1 MAVIFGGI
9 QSMKLERIPW
19 HLLIGLILGLGLGLV
34 ISWEI
39 APSQY
44 SDTPPSI
51 LRSDFKDSYRALIAS
66 AYTST
71 GDFERAETR
80 LAALED
86 TNLIEALTVQAQ
98 RELAEGNIELSE
110 ILASLAKA
118 IQEKNS
124 PVEVDLTGTPAQT
137 QTPRITSTVT
147 LIVQGQEETP
157 APESTPDAPIAT
169 PTDIPI
175 NTRTPAPS
183 STPIPTLGVPYIL
196 MTQDEICSENLSEGL
211 LMVFVSDTAQKP
223 IPGVEVIVEWG
234 GSEEHFFTGLK
245 PEIGTGYADFT
256 MQPNHSY
263 ALRLATGSTAVGNL
277 SAPPCQDADGNHYWG
292 SLRLKFE
299 HP

>member
-1 MAVIFGGI
+1 
-9 QSMKLERIPW
+9 MKFERIPW

-34 ISWEI
+34 IAWGI
-39 APSQY
+39 APAQY

-66 AYTST
+66 AYAST

-86 TNLIEALTVQAQ
+86 TNPVEALTIQAQ
-98 RELAEGNIELSE
+98 RELADSNIELSE
-110 ILASLAKA
+110 TLASLAKA
-118 IQEKNS
+118 IQDKNS
-124 PVEVDLTGTPAQT
+124 PVEMELTSTPTQT
-137 QTPRITSTVT
+137 QTPRVTSTVT
-147 LIVQGQEETP
+147 IIVQGQEETP
-157 APESTPDAPIAT
+157 VPEGTPEAPIAT
-169 PTDIPI
+169 PTEIPI
-175 NTRTPAPS
+175 NTRTPAPT
-183 STPIPTLGVPYIL
+183 STPIPTIGVPYIL

-211 LMVFVSDTAQKP
+211 LMVFVSDAAQKP

-234 GSEEHFFTGLK
+234 GNEEHFFTGLK

-256 MQPNHSY
+256 MQPNQSY
-263 ALRLATGSTAVGNL
+263 ALRLATGSTAVANL
-277 SAPPCQDADGNHYWG
+277 STPPCQDKDGNHYWG